1 MTPPRSVI
9 VGWVKHSSISRHSAS
24 HGRCAALDNGHY
36 HPSPTPTSFR
46 HRADATLSP
55 DRYIA
60 RIFCDVYLGWFN
72 WVQFLAYFCSS
83 LSPVKVTAGQSCWL
97 RLKARVG
104 AIKAFQGRGGTL
116 RCCKCDHI
124 STLYQLQPTEINYSG
139 AGQKPFST
147 RYFISSCYWENIKIK
162 DWKDIVAVQCR

>member
-1 MTPPRSVI
+1 MLLFPLI
-9 VGWVKHSSISRHSAS
+9 
-24 HGRCAALDNGHY
+24 D
-36 HPSPTPTSFR
+36 
-46 HRADATLSP
+46 
-55 DRYIA
+55 IA

-124 STLYQLQPTEINYSG
+124 STLYQLQPTEINFSG
-139 AGQKPFST
+139 AGMVFGRSPSVLDTLFLRVIGKTLKSRIGKTLWLYSVDKRGVDIIRRKFPQYLKKKPLLTGGF
-147 RYFISSCYWENIKIK
+147 KL
-162 DWKDIVAVQCR
+162 